1 MPQKLFSVFLL
12 SIFWFAI
19 LLTNAFAQ
27 TNFCAVKMEVS
38 RYESESLIKNA
49 SARAVNTETKKVYLS
64 KLKNGIPY
72 FARLPEG
79 VYRVTV
85 TKAGFRRSE
94 DIFYLHCAGLEGE
107 DYEWS
112 IELYQGSSKKLVK
125 LYNVTVVGDYDSD
138 AVNPS
143 PATGIGSEP
152 INSGE
157 AEMPPV
163 ASKVIAG
170 GGLNGKAISLVIPP
184 YPPAAGAA
192 RASGAVNVQVTVDE
206 GGNVISASAVSGH
219 ALLRGAAESAARAS
233 KFSPTILSG
242 QPVKVTGV
250 VVYYFTL
257 PEPKKDN

>member
-1 MPQKLFSVFLL
+1 
-12 SIFWFAI
+12 
-19 LLTNAFAQ
+19 
-27 TNFCAVKMEVS
+27 
-38 RYESESLIKNA
+38 
-49 SARAVNTETKKVYLS
+49 
-64 KLKNGIPY
+64 
-72 FARLPEG
+72 
-79 VYRVTV
+79 
-85 TKAGFRRSE
+85 
-94 DIFYLHCAGLEGE
+94 
-107 DYEWS
+107 
-112 IELYQGSSKKLVK
+112 
-125 LYNVTVVGDYDSD
+125 
-138 AVNPS
+138 
-143 PATGIGSEP
+143 
-152 INSGE
+152 
-157 AEMPPV
+157 MPPV

-250 VVYYFTL
+250 VVYYFTV